1 MSCGVHFAS
10 AKWAGDP
17 SADGPNGLENL
28 SMRLALYEPDIPQN
42 AGTILRLAACLGVA
56 VDVIQPAGFDMTD
69 RALRR
74 AGLDYLAHVEIEQ
87 HQSFAAFDA
96 VRRSRGSR
104 LVLLTT
110 RGAVAYTDFAFV
122 QMDTLLLGRESAGVP
137 QAVHAIADASV
148 RIPIR
153 DGLRSLNVAV
163 AAAMVLGEA
172 LRQTGGLHG

>member
-1 MSCGVHFAS
+1 
-10 AKWAGDP
+10 
-17 SADGPNGLENL
+17 
-28 SMRLALYEPDIPQN
+28 MRLALYEPDIPQN

-74 AGLDYLAHVEIEQ
+74 AGLDYLALVEIEQ
-87 HQSFAAFDA
+87 HQSFAAFEA
-96 VRRSRGSR
+96 TRQARGSR

-110 RGAVAYTDFAFV
+110 RGAQAYTDFAFAEA
-122 QMDTLLLGRESAGVP
+122 DTLLLGRESAGVP
-137 QAVHAIADASV
+137 DAVRAAVDASV

-153 DGLRSLNVAV
+153 EGLRSLNVAV

-172 LRQTGGLHG
+172 LRQTGGLRTGGLLEGR